1 MPTGRL
7 DVMSREALHDTIQR
21 LDATI
26 QKLDAH
32 IGELSGAT
40 NAQLEFMRISVA
52 TLEEKLDTKASQSS
66 VDAVRADIRAV
77 NQKLDKLIQSSK

>member
-1 MPTGRL
+1 VPTGRL

-40 NAQLEFMRISVA
+40 NAQLEFMRISMA
-52 TLEEKLDTKASQSS
+52 TLDGKLDTKASQSS
-66 VDAVRADIRAV
+66 VDAFRADIRAV
-77 NQKLDKLIQSSK
+77 NQKLDRMVQGNK

>member
-1 MPTGRL
+1 MRTGRL
-7 DVMSREALHDTIQR
+7 DVMSKEALHDTILR

-40 NAQLEFMRISVA
+40 NAQLEFLRISMA

-77 NQKLDKLIQSSK
+77 YRKLDKLVQGK